1 MEVEG
6 ERENQNGGKRSY
18 SLMALSAPMFF
29 SKDERACQ
37 RLELR
42 PGKFYTIGRSRSS
55 CDVIFHD
62 NRVSRQHCQ
71 VFLEPGSQK
80 LYLLDGAPS
89 RLRTKRLQESR
100 SDDKS
105 SSSKRVKPSLNGIFL
120 NGQRVEDGACK
131 VLAPGDEV
139 SLVACTK
146 CAQAVDPD
154 FGAAVGFLVK
164 VVPEY
169 ERQAVQNSL
178 HLPPNNRKTENNS
191 QLITKSS
198 EEGDKPAIFPAFGPQ
213 TTCEPILGKL
223 QSTSILLSEASN
235 PSLRPLAGGVFE
247 ECLPG
252 LLGEKGDLLLGNLGV
267 EALTANSLVNIRG
280 QAPEDLPELL
290 DISTQK
296 RCSEST
302 GNGLASEDKSRSIS
316 METHT
321 LALETLLYKDAELTV
336 SSISVSKRRAIEARS
351 GILAKS
357 LFTRLCPDIG
367 KGPGFRGF
375 CLNRLED
382 SEGTDE
388 GVSLQELLAP
398 LKDLVAIFAATFSGD
413 ILWFLTSNNLPADLP
428 VTVACHD
435 YERCWSTS
443 EKDRTASP
451 YPQWPN
457 LTIVYPPF
465 PDICAFSSKSKEGL
479 RRGIGCHHPK
489 LFLLRFQDK
498 LRVVISSANLNQRQW
513 LRTTNTVWWRDF
525 PQLKIRNYHALF
537 HSSGVS
543 KGDSVPSSTAGDFGA
558 QLAYFVSCLLVDV
571 PAMAHWVVGLAQY
584 DFSGAE
590 ASLVVSIPGV
600 HGSLCSSVHQ
610 NSMENLELGTSSHSL
625 PRKLLGIV
633 SSTVVGITFRFCAAA
648 DPNGSRVRALAKLLN
663 SIDPDEDGMIV
674 VLLRRAK
681 NVPADCNAVS
691 VVVNVRR
698 DSNSPSSSQ
707 DQCIQLGF
715 LPRNMAKSVAPLCD
729 GGLFAFIA
737 RIWPKEAL
745 SVASGFS
752 ESYVRLNLYIYEG
765 PRFHELST
773 APPTSEQAIA
783 VSGLLSMLQ
792 YALGLHRLE
801 QVLSRYKWPNSAE
814 TDFIFG
820 SSSIGTSLD
829 APFLAAFSA
838 AAGHRAIASSASDDS
853 DSQWG
858 CWTAEHEAENPSIG
872 VVFPTI
878 DRAKAA
884 KDGVLSHYGLLCF
897 AEKTWERLKPAKL
910 LHDAV
915 PSSASR
921 DGIPMH
927 SKVAIRRFQHHPSEA
942 SFGWVYC
949 GSHNFSPAAWGR
961 PLARAPANTIP
972 VVGTALHISN
982 YELGLIFVEPPPRS
996 DFSSDTNDSNSQ
1008 VQVSKPV
1015 KGSEV
1020 IGLDRFQLP
1029 FVMPPPRYQASDQ
1042 PATGRAMYGI
1052 LLELQNQCNTLEE
1065 VVDLEERL
1073 VEGEVESGES
1083 EHIEDAEMV
1092 GKVEDVT
1099 VGQIKASQ
1107 SEQQYAEALWS
1118 QMT

>member
-1 MEVEG
+1 MEDEG

-89 RLRTKRLQESR
+89 RLRTRAETKRLQESR
-100 SDDKS
+100 SDDKVLKACERESSALDAAHDDAAIQNPQKASHHLLKS
-105 SSSKRVKPSLNGIFL
+105 SSSKRAKSSLNGIFL

-169 ERQAVQNSL
+169 ERQALQNSL
-178 HLPPNNRKTENNS
+178 HLPPNNRKTENSS
-191 QLITKSS
+191 QLVTKSS
-198 EEGDKPAIFPAFGPQ
+198 EDGGKPAIFPAFGPQ

-223 QSTSILLSEASN
+223 QSTPILLSEAGNS
-235 PSLRPLAGGVFE
+235 SLRPLTGGVFK

-252 LLGEKGDLLLGNLGV
+252 LLSEKGDLLLGNLGV
-267 EALTANSLVNIRG
+267 EALTVNSRVNIGG
-280 QAPEDLPELL
+280 QPSEDLPELL

-302 GNGLASEDKSRSIS
+302 GNGLASEDRSRSIS
-316 METHT
+316 METQT
-321 LALETLLYKDAELTV
+321 LALETLLCKDAELTI

-357 LFTRLCPDIG
+357 LFMSDNDITLEDEKRCTNPINGMPSETFTGMPPANQEPEICDFATVMAFGASSGISFPAVSITSTRRCGEASESCPNPCLLQTGSSITDVKTGLILDYNEGGLVSTSGTLQKNTTMDAEDFNNECTEHYCPDLYEDVCNLSLTL
-367 KGPGFRGF
+367 KGVRDKMWPDPKEKTKVCGRSSTEIMKLMRRNRDVQPADGPCTLSCKPGIKCSIHSEEVAAEEKEKASAGTIAVVPHTSIQEEQIIAHKCSIDDSFRGF

-382 SEGTDE
+382 SEGTD
-388 GVSLQELLAP
+388 GSVSLQELLAP
-398 LKDLVAIFAATFSGD
+398 LKDLVAIFAATFTGD

-435 YERCWSTS
+435 YEHCWSTS

-479 RRGIGCHHPK
+479 RHGIGCHHPK

-525 PQLKIRNYHALF
+525 PQLKIQNYHALF

-590 ASLVVSIPGV
+590 ASLIVSIPGV

-610 NSMENLELGTSSHSL
+610 SSMENLELGTSCHSL

-691 VVVNVRR
+691 VVVSSGAMAMGAEAFLQEDVRR

-715 LPRNMAKSVAPLCD
+715 LPRNTAKSVAPLCD

-752 ESYVRLNLYIYEG
+752 DRYVRLNLYIYENCS
-765 PRFHELST
+765 RNS
-773 APPTSEQAIA
+773 
-783 VSGLLSMLQ
+783 V
-792 YALGLHRLE
+792 HRL
-801 QVLSRYKWPNSAE
+801 VL
-814 TDFIFG
+814 
-820 SSSIGTSLD
+820 L
-829 APFLAAFSA
+829 
-838 AAGHRAIASSASDDS
+838 
-853 DSQWG
+853 
-858 CWTAEHEAENPSIG
+858 
-872 VVFPTI
+872 TI
-878 DRAKAA
+878 
-884 KDGVLSHYGLLCF
+884 LY
-897 AEKTWERLKPAKL
+897 
-910 LHDAV
+910 
-915 PSSASR
+915 
-921 DGIPMH
+921 
-927 SKVAIRRFQHHPSEA
+927 
-942 SFGWVYC
+942 
-949 GSHNFSPAAWGR
+949 
-961 PLARAPANTIP
+961 PL
-972 VVGTALHISN
+972 
-982 YELGLIFVEPPPRS
+982 
-996 DFSSDTNDSNSQ
+996 
-1008 VQVSKPV
+1008 
-1015 KGSEV
+1015 
-1020 IGLDRFQLP
+1020 
-1029 FVMPPPRYQASDQ
+1029 
-1042 PATGRAMYGI
+1042 
-1052 LLELQNQCNTLEE
+1052 
-1065 VVDLEERL
+1065 
-1073 VEGEVESGES
+1073 
-1083 EHIEDAEMV
+1083 
-1092 GKVEDVT
+1092 
-1099 VGQIKASQ
+1099 
-1107 SEQQYAEALWS
+1107 
-1118 QMT
+1118 